1 MKHAASLILRAVVTL
16 SVGVASARAGDT
28 DRDRRTF
35 DLAPGS
41 TVEISRIAGPVEIKT
56 THGPGPRSRSSAR
69 RPRTRI
75 SNAAR
80 S

>member
-41 TVEISRIAGPVEIKT
+41 TVEISA
-56 THGPGPRSRSSAR
+56 
-69 RPRTRI
+69 RTR
-75 SNAAR
+75 R
-80 S
+80 